1 MIYYKNHRHPTIFDD
16 YNVEYEGL
24 DGTMVMF
31 PSKVNHHVEPQISN
45 KERIT
50 VAFNISEILQKPLVP
65 IKIH

>member
-1 MIYYKNHRHPTIFDD
+1 MEH